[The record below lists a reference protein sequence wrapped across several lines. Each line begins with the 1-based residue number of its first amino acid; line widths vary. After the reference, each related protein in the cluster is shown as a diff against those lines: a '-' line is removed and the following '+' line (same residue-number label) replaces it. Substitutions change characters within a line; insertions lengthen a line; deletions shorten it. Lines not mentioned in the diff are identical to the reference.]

1 MDAGQFIMAEGISS
15 FRQRLHAGEHLV
27 GTFLKTPTSHATE
40 IIGDLGFDFVVI
52 DQEHAP
58 FDRMSTDVALLA
70 ANALNIPALVRVSGP
85 DAILSVLDCGATG
98 VLMPH
103 VASATYAREVAALC
117 RYRGGRRG
125 FATSTRA
132 GRYTAVPMWRHID
145 NSDANTV
152 VVAQIE
158 DPEALNEIDAIAA
171 VDGVDALFIGR
182 GDLTAAFGDESKD
195 PPKVREAVERIS
207 AASRKAKKPISVYVG
222 NEAEAAWLK
231 SLGADMFV
239 LSSDQGFLR
248 QGAAKGLTDIRNAV
262 GAS

>member
-1 MDAGQFIMAEGISS
+1 MAQITSS
-15 FRQRLHAGEHLV
+15 LRQRLNAGEHLV

-40 IIGDLGFDFVVI
+40 IIGELGFDFVVI

-70 ANALNIPALVRVSGP
+70 ARALNVPALVRVSGP

-98 VLMPH
+98 VLVPH
-103 VASATYAREVAALC
+103 VATAAYAKEVAALC
-117 RYRGGRRG
+117 RYRSGRRG

-132 GRYTAVPMWRHID
+132 GAYTAAPMWRHIEA
-145 NSDANTV
+145 SDANVV

-158 DPEALNEIDAIAA
+158 DPEALDAVDAIAA

-207 AASRKAKKPISVYVG
+207 EASRKARKPISVYVG
-222 NEAEAAWLK
+222 NEVEAAWLK
-231 SLGADMFV
+231 SLGASMFV

-248 QGAAKGLTDIRNAV
+248 QGAAKGLADVRKAV
-262 GAS
+262 GTS